1 MSEHVHVHVPEEL
14 GESDEGAG
22 SHSPLFEFAA
32 VVLLSAAAIGTA
44 WSGYQASR
52 WSGREAHQF
61 AEAEALHSR
70 STRAVAQASAH
81 RIEDVSEFER
91 WLDLSTQGNQALAE
105 LHLEHFRPEL
115 RTAFDA
121 WQAQD
126 PLNNPAAVHS
136 PLEMPQ
142 YEPAEAATAASL
154 EKRADR
160 RITGGTDARERADKY
175 VLTTVFFA
183 SVLFFAGVSLR
194 IRGSRLRLVV
204 LGLGTALLV
213 YGGVQL
219 IVLPTL
225 Y

>member
-1 MSEHVHVHVPEEL
+1 
-14 GESDEGAG
+14 
-22 SHSPLFEFAA
+22 
-32 VVLLSAAAIGTA
+32 
-44 WSGYQASR
+44 
-52 WSGREAHQF
+52 
-61 AEAEALHSR
+61 
-70 STRAVAQASAH
+70 
-81 RIEDVSEFER
+81 
-91 WLDLSTQGNQALAE
+91 
-105 LHLEHFRPEL
+105 
-115 RTAFDA
+115 
-121 WQAQD
+121 
-126 PLNNPAAVHS
+126 
-136 PLEMPQ
+136 MPQ

-160 RITGGTDARERADKY
+160 RITGGTDARERADEY

-204 LGLGTALLV
+204 LGIGTALLV